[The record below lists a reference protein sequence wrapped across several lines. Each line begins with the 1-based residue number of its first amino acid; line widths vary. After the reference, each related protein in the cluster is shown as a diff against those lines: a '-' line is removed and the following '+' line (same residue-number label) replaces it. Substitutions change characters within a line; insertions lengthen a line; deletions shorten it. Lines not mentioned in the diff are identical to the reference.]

1 MKAQSHKSS
10 HAVSGSKN
18 RLLSFAI
25 AAATVALLSAC
36 AVGPDYV
43 RPASTMPPA
52 FPHAAATTQQ
62 PPALDT
68 WWQQFHDP
76 ELTRIVERALAQNL
90 DLAAALARVE
100 QARAVAH
107 MADAA
112 LMPKGELSA
121 SVVNQRQSLRSPI
134 GEIASAFP
142 GYQRDQTQYDLGAGA
157 SWEIDLFGGLHR
169 AREADRAEAEAAEAD
184 GLGVRVSIAA
194 EAADAY
200 FRVRGAQTRV
210 RLAEAQIKTDSD
222 LLDLVNLR
230 MHEGLATRRE
240 QAEAQARLAQ
250 LRATVPALQTEVE
263 IQLNRLDVLMGAQ
276 PGSYS
281 NALSVETAQTD
292 IPSLATL
299 PAPEVLLRRRPD
311 VIAAERHLAAS
322 NARIGVATAEYYPKF
337 SIAALLGFESLSGL
351 AISSQTFQ
359 PQAMAGLHW
368 RLFDFG
374 RVDAEVAQ
382 AKGANAESLAR
393 YRQSMLRAA
402 EDVEDALITQTQLNK
417 ERNELQNEITAD
429 IDARDSAEQA
439 YKGGAVSL
447 MEVLE
452 QDRQLLAARDQLA
465 SADASTARAT
475 VAAFRALGGGW

>member
-1 MKAQSHKSS
+1 
-10 HAVSGSKN
+10 
-18 RLLSFAI
+18 
-25 AAATVALLSAC
+25 
-36 AVGPDYV
+36 
-43 RPASTMPPA
+43 
-52 FPHAAATTQQ
+52 
-62 PPALDT
+62 
-68 WWQQFHDP
+68 
-76 ELTRIVERALAQNL
+76 
-90 DLAAALARVE
+90 
-100 QARAVAH
+100 
-107 MADAA
+107 
-112 LMPKGELSA
+112 
-121 SVVNQRQSLRSPI
+121 
-134 GEIASAFP
+134 
-142 GYQRDQTQYDLGAGA
+142 
-157 SWEIDLFGGLHR
+157 
-169 AREADRAEAEAAEAD
+169 
-184 GLGVRVSIAA
+184 
-194 EAADAY
+194 
-200 FRVRGAQTRV
+200 
-210 RLAEAQIKTDSD
+210 
-222 LLDLVNLR
+222 
-230 MHEGLATRRE
+230 
-240 QAEAQARLAQ
+240 
-250 LRATVPALQTEVE
+250 
-263 IQLNRLDVLMGAQ
+263 
-276 PGSYS
+276 
-281 NALSVETAQTD
+281 
-292 IPSLATL
+292 
-299 PAPEVLLRRRPD
+299 